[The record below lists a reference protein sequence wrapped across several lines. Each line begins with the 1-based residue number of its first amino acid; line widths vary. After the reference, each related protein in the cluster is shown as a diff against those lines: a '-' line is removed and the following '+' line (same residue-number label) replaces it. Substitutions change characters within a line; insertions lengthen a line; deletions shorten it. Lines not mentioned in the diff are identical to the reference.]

1 VNISQRLQELGKLL
15 APDTAT
21 AIAISG
27 ETVSRLDEKFET
39 IPAGKH
45 RLRGRGEATEV
56 FQLGKV
62 ATSASPRLDVHRAP
76 KQAEDHATRCR

>member
-1 VNISQRLQELGKLL
+1 VGDTVNVSQRLQDLGKKLE
-15 APDTAT
+15 PDAAT

-27 ETVSRLDEKFET
+27 ETASRLDEKFET

-62 ATSASPRLDVHRAP
+62 ATSESSRLDVRRA
-76 KQAEDHATRCR
+76 QAG